1 MAEPTE
7 HPRHLEALTIDECFA
22 LLREQVVGRLVT
34 TSAQG
39 PPFVAPVTFVFD
51 GTSVIFRSDPGEK
64 LHALDQ
70 DVSFQ
75 VDGFDH
81 MHRTGWSVLVHGR
94 IELVEDADITDVELE
109 PWIGDRGLWVRLVPG
124 VITGRRLVLTLPD
137 VDARG
142 YR

>member
-1 MAEPTE
+1 MTVEAETFDPQAPVEARHHHEPVSQRAE
-7 HPRHLEALTIDECFA
+7 HPVAIDVKGVTKVFETSEQQKTVAL
-22 LLREQVVGRLVT
+22 
-34 TSAQG
+34 
-39 PPFVAPVTFVFD
+39 
-51 GTSVIFRSDPGEK
+51 
-64 LHALDQ
+64 Q